1 MQPGQ
6 RLLRGASRLL
16 QGSDMWSDSPW
27 DASRARELQEAAE
40 GQLSHWRQRAR
51 KAEKEAESLKAA
63 LNQQQDVGG
72 PIPMKRAL
80 RHVPG
85 NKHSLLTWSY
95 ASLLTHLSSSC
106 CSRTAQGQGI

>member
-1 MQPGQ
+1 MQLAGVH
-6 RLLRGASRLL
+6 LRGPRRLS
-16 QGSDMWSDSPW
+16 QGSDTRSDSPW

-72 PIPMKRAL
+72 PIPNDHSDMYQEESVL
-80 RHVPG
+80 REKIRRNH
-85 NKHSLLTWSY
+85 
-95 ASLLTHLSSSC
+95 SLLTHLSSSC